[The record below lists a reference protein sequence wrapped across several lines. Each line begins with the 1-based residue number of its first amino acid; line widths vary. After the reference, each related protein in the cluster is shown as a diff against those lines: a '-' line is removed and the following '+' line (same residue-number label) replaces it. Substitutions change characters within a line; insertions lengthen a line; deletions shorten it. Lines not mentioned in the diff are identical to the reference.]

1 MNVMCSYNG
10 DHKKPAAGSD
20 SCTNHR
26 ILETLLRGRLGFHG
40 FVISD
45 LGAVD
50 TSVPESL
57 VAGMDV
63 YLGKSPTASTV
74 QSWIDNETSP
84 LHEARLDQA
93 VSRSLLARFL
103 EGEFEGI
110 DPLATVAYWNYSCDK
125 IGDPAHRQ
133 LAYEAAQQSLVLLK
147 NNNLTLPLRVSKDDA
162 IENGG
167 RVPIVAVIG
176 PFATH
181 ARWMY
186 NRYAKVPLPGS
197 PLLVSLADALAS
209 RSKSQTFNFELRV
222 EPGCTD
228 ANTTTVCKG
237 LDEAAVDAAVD
248 GADVIVVAVG
258 SGEPVESETGRSL
271 ISQSLPGA
279 QAQLLQ
285 RAHASGGRTVAVLFT
300 TSPKTGRID
309 PHSNASWIDSY
320 ADALLSAFYP
330 QNGGAAA
337 IADTLL
343 GLVSPAGRMPTSWP
357 TTSWTDGRILPGRL
371 LEGGLTYRYNDRY
384 NDSSSPHGVLFPFGF
399 GLSYTEFH
407 YSDLHV
413 SPASLTDLCA
423 NVTVTARVSNV
434 GDMGAAEVVQLY
446 LAWGSRG
453 APGAAPTPRLQMA
466 GFEKIFVPRGKSVEV
481 KFVLQPRHFAVL
493 RGAATNAST
502 FLDGP
507 NGAGGTVASPLWVVE
522 SQKMQVWVGGQQPH
536 QSVAAPSNVL
546 SSRFEVIGEATP
558 VKHCPGGTPS

>member
-1 MNVMCSYNG
+1 
-10 DHKKPAAGSD
+10 
-20 SCTNHR
+20 
-26 ILETLLRGRLGFHG
+26 
-40 FVISD
+40 
-45 LGAVD
+45 
-50 TSVPESL
+50 
-57 VAGMDV
+57 MDV
-63 YLGKSPTASTV
+63 YLGKSPTTSTV
-74 QSWIDNETSP
+74 QSWIDNKTSR
-84 LHEARLDQA
+84 LNQTRLDQA

-125 IGDPAHRQ
+125 IGDPEHRQ

-147 NNNLTLPLRVSKDDA
+147 NENSTLPLRVSKDVA
-162 IENGG
+162 MEHGS
-167 RVPIVAVIG
+167 RAPVVAVIG

-197 PLLVSLADALAS
+197 PLLVSLADALA
-209 RSKSQTFNFELRV
+209 RRAQSQTFHFELRV

-228 ANTTTVCKG
+228 ANTTTMCKSI
-237 LDEAAVDAAVD
+237 DKAAVDAAVK

-258 SGEPVESETGRSL
+258 SGEPVESETGGSS

-285 RAHASGGRTVAVLFT
+285 RAHASGGRTVTVLFT

-330 QNGGAAA
+330 QNGGATA

-357 TTSWTDGRILPGRL
+357 TTSWDDGRILTGRL
-371 LEGGLTYRYNDRY
+371 QEGGLTYRYNNRY

-399 GLSYTEFH
+399 GLSYTVFR

-413 SPASLTDLCA
+413 SPTSLTALCA
-423 NVTVTARVSNV
+423 NVTVTVKVSNI

-446 LAWGSRG
+446 LAWGNRG
-453 APGAAPTPRLQMA
+453 APGAAITPRLQMA
-466 GFEKIFVPRGKSVEV
+466 GFEKIFVPRSGSVEV
-481 KFVLQPRHFAVL
+481 TFVLQPRHLAVL
-493 RGAATNAST
+493 RGASPNAST
-502 FLDGP
+502 FLDGS
-507 NGAGGTVASPLWVVE
+507 NWAGGTVANPLWVVE
-522 SQKMQVWVGGQQPH
+522 PQKMQLWVGGQQPH
-536 QSVAAPSNVL
+536 QSVRAPSNVV
-546 SSRFEVIGEATP
+546 SSVFEVVGKATP